1 MVKPFLRSGSLDDV
15 LALGENGQPIYA
27 CAQQLRET
35 LRLRRQQQAADCL
48 AIPQPNESGTRID
61 WYAPFP
67 GKVTSWL
74 AASDAQRA
82 QAVRHL
88 EHCLT
93 IFRSLTEQAQATDH
107 PSHRLF
113 GALLA
118 KAMHMPDPNH
128 VYLVDDRPVLTFWGF
143 IKPQAQSPDDPLACL
158 RPLESEVEKPA
169 PIAAAPRKPAV
180 VEPVKPAPAAEPEPA
195 PAPAAP
201 IESSAV
207 VRPRRRY
214 ALWLLPVLLLGSAAL
229 AAWLHRSPPPQPAMP
244 AEVQHPAPP
253 EKPPRRC
260 PSCAYRWRTRR

>member
-15 LALGENGQPIYA
+15 LALGENGQPVYA

-35 LRLRRQQQAADCL
+35 PASSPAAAGRRLSGD
-48 AIPQPNESGTRID
+48 PQPNESGTRID

-93 IFRSLTEQAQATDH
+93 TFRSLTEQAQATDH

-118 KAMHMPDPNH
+118 KRCTCPIPT
-128 VYLVDDRPVLTFWGF
+128 TFIWWTTG
-143 IKPQAQSPDDPLACL
+143 
-158 RPLESEVEKPA
+158 
-169 PIAAAPRKPAV
+169 
-180 VEPVKPAPAAEPEPA
+180 
-195 PAPAAP
+195 
-201 IESSAV
+201 
-207 VRPRRRY
+207 
-214 ALWLLPVLLLGSAAL
+214 
-229 AAWLHRSPPPQPAMP
+229 
-244 AEVQHPAPP
+244 
-253 EKPPRRC
+253 RC
-260 PSCAYRWRTRR
+260 

>member
-15 LALGENGQPIYA
+15 LALGENGQPVYA

-88 EHCLT
+88 EHCLAT
-93 IFRSLTEQAQATDH
+93 FRSLTEQALATDH

-118 KAMHMPDPNH
+118 KAMHIPDPNH

-158 RPLESEVEKPA
+158 RPIESEVEKPA

-180 VEPVKPAPAAEPEPA
+180 VEPVKPA
-195 PAPAAP
+195 
-201 IESSAV
+201 
-207 VRPRRRY
+207 
-214 ALWLLPVLLLGSAAL
+214 
-229 AAWLHRSPPPQPAMP
+229 
-244 AEVQHPAPP
+244 
-253 EKPPRRC
+253 
-260 PSCAYRWRTRR
+260 